1 MSDPSLS
8 FSPFLFTKANVHLI
22 QLPLVEENAKV
33 LEERGGAVRLGGHLQ
48 KLVNSRVLGLT
59 VVMRLVENDEMMLKV
74 LGTSQVI
81 SDIVIICP
89 QKRLS

>member
-8 FSPFLFTKANVHLI
+8 FSPFFFTKANVHLI

-59 VVMRLVENDEMMLKV
+59 VVMRLVENDEMML
-74 LGTSQVI
+74 
-81 SDIVIICP
+81 
-89 QKRLS
+89 